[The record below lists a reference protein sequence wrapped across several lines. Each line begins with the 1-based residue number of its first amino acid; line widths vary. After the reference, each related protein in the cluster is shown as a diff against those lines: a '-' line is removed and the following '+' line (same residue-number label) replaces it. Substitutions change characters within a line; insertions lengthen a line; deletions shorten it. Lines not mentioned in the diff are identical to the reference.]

1 MHAAPVVMRLVGG
14 GKYTNSLAGRVELW
28 SNAGWGTVCDDYW
41 DISDVAV
48 VCRQLGYEYTISAP
62 RSAAFGQGS
71 GPIWLDNVA
80 CFGNESSIFN
90 CTHQGIGVHNCG
102 HSEDAS
108 AVCYKGKNYMHSGN
122 TSTRWHQLLLAHC
135 TTHIYR
141 W

>member
-1 MHAAPVVMRLVGG
+1 MWINGA
-14 GKYTNSLAGRVELW
+14 
-28 SNAGWGTVCDDYW
+28 WGTVCDDYW
-41 DISDVAV
+41 DLFDAAV
-48 VCRQLGYEYTISAP
+48 VCRQLDYQHVLSAP
-62 RSAAFGQGS
+62 RSAVFSRGS

-90 CTHQGIGVHNCG
+90 CTHQGIGVHDCG

-108 AVCYKGKNYMHSGN
+108 AVCYKGKNYMYSGN
-122 TSTRWHQLLLAHC
+122 TSTSWHQLLLAHC